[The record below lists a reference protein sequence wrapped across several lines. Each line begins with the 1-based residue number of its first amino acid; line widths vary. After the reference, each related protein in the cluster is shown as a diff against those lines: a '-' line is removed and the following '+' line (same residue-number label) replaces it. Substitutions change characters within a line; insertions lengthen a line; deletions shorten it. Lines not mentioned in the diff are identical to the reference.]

1 VIAVL
6 RKGRPAAH
14 KGVVTDTRQPIAAP
28 ARAWQ
33 RMLSGRVLDLVD
45 PAPEAIEIED
55 IAHGLSRVAR
65 WNGQTRGEQAFSVAQ
80 HCCLVADI
88 FVVSQPRATQA
99 ERLAALLHDGPEY
112 VIGDLISPFKAVIGP
127 EYRQLEKR
135 LLGAIHRRFGIGAL
149 AAATALAIKRADAIA
164 AWHEAT
170 ALAGFSQGEAAE
182 LFGDGSEFHPPAD
195 ALPPLAPA
203 GAARR
208 FLKRFR
214 QFGGGRDERADK
226 S

>member
-1 VIAVL
+1 MIAAL

-14 KGVVTDTRQPIAAP
+14 KGVVTDARHPIAAP

-65 WNGQTRGEQAFSVAQ
+65 WNGQTSGEQAFSVAQ

-88 FVVSQPRATQA
+88 FVAGQPRATQA

-135 LLGAIHRRFGIGAL
+135 LLGAIHRRFGIAPL
-149 AAATALAIKRADAIA
+149 SAATALAIKRADAIA

-170 ALAGFSQGEAAE
+170 TLAGFAQAEAAE
-182 LFGDGSEFHPPAD
+182 LFGDGSAFHPSAK
-195 ALPPLAPA
+195 ALSPLAPA
-203 GAARR
+203 DAAANFLER
-208 FLKRFR
+208 FARY
-214 QFGGGRDERADK
+214 GGRGAWPGK
-226 S
+226 P